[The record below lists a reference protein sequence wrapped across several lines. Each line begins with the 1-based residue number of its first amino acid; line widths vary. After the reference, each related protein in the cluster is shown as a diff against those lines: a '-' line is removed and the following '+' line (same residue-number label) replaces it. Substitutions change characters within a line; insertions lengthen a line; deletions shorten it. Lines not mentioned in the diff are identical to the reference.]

1 MAMSKKH
8 YTAIADVFSEKWATL
23 QALDDSSA
31 RIVSMFIVKAL
42 AARMVDV
49 FAEDNPA
56 FDPNRFW
63 AAAFPTVE
71 KETA

>member
-8 YTAIADVFSEKWATL
+8 YTAIASVFNEQWATL

-31 RIVSMFIVKAL
+31 RTVSMVIVKAL
-42 AARMVDV
+42 AARMMDL

-56 FDPNRFW
+56 FDPHRFW
-63 AAAFPTVE
+63 AAAFPIE
-71 KETA
+71 DKEQ